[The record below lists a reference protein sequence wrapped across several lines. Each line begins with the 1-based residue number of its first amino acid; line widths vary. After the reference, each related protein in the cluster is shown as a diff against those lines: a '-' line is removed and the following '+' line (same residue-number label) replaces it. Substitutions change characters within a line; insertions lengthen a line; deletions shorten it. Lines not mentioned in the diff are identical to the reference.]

1 MSETVRAGER
11 HPEHTPFYLLLLLSY
26 LTLGAMVLTVNTAM
40 PAVAG
45 EYGWTDAQ
53 GALHITCLSAG
64 NVIASFVTG
73 VITARLGIRRIM
85 CLYALLIALS
95 CALFALLPV
104 PALFYPLML
113 CAGLSWGGFNT
124 QVNTGVSLMY
134 PGSTSRLNIGHAC
147 YGVTAVIFP
156 LLVGF
161 VLLHGG
167 SWRIPVW
174 VVAGIAL
181 LQAVLT
187 LFTPIRVEYRK
198 PERRGGGLAFL
209 REGGFYLAVALL
221 FLYVGV
227 ETAACAWL
235 SEWMG
240 RQNSFFARVPSE
252 TMVSLMWLTMI
263 AGRLVFAAVG
273 TRVKTKPLL
282 VVLSGSILLGMIG
295 VVFLSR
301 DTALSIVSVAF
312 MGLSMSGM
320 YATAVACNVRY
331 VSNPVA
337 AGLIFGGGGVGS
349 ALIPLMAGA
358 ISDAAGLYSG
368 MLALCVCL
376 GGLLIVSLLTL
387 LREKV

>member
-53 GALHITCLSAG
+53 GALLITCLSAG

-124 QVNTGVSLMY
+124 LVNTGVSLMY

-167 SWRIPVW
+167 SWRIPV
-174 VVAGIAL
+174 
-181 LQAVLT
+181 
-187 LFTPIRVEYRK
+187 
-198 PERRGGGLAFL
+198 
-209 REGGFYLAVALL
+209 
-221 FLYVGV
+221 
-227 ETAACAWL
+227 
-235 SEWMG
+235 
-240 RQNSFFARVPSE
+240 
-252 TMVSLMWLTMI
+252 
-263 AGRLVFAAVG
+263 
-273 TRVKTKPLL
+273 
-282 VVLSGSILLGMIG
+282 
-295 VVFLSR
+295 
-301 DTALSIVSVAF
+301 
-312 MGLSMSGM
+312 
-320 YATAVACNVRY
+320 
-331 VSNPVA
+331 
-337 AGLIFGGGGVGS
+337 GGGGHRAAPGRVD
-349 ALIPLMAGA
+349 ALHTHPRRVPEAGTAGRRARLPAGGRVLPGRGAALPLRGRG
-358 ISDAAGLYSG
+358 D
-368 MLALCVCL
+368 
-376 GGLLIVSLLTL
+376 GGLRVALGMDGPAEQL
-387 LREKV
+387 LRPRPQ